1 VNAVHEQNW
10 HDDYGS
16 WQVMAFSISVILL
29 CVLSLQAV
37 VDVWQMF
44 QTEFVQLWDEHSHK
58 GDAYPAALFGGSV
71 QQGHQ
76 AHQACVLA
84 FTCFLQYLSFFTLLL
99 SRMICDHVCL
109 PSHASFNTSHS
120 SHFFLAAW
128 SVVMCA
134 SLQNAPFN
142 NPRSSHFLLAA
153 WSVVMCAC
161 LHMLLST
168 PLILHTS
175 S

>member
-1 VNAVHEQNW
+1 MHVNAVHEQNW

-84 FTCFLQYLSFFTLLL
+84 FTCFF
-99 SRMICDHVCL
+99 
-109 PSHASFNTSHS
+109 
-120 SHFFLAAW
+120 
-128 SVVMCA
+128 
-134 SLQNAPFN
+134 
-142 NPRSSHFLLAA
+142 
-153 WSVVMCAC
+153 
-161 LHMLLST
+161 
-168 PLILHTS
+168 
-175 S
+175 